1 MILSFFYYF
10 IFKFYNVS
18 SNESVLRI
26 RIRRFIS
33 SWRKYNWIF
42 DYQLRSCINAIME
55 FFRCL
60 LYANSP
66 GWISFPNFPSSI
78 SVNSW
83 QYGSSIPI
91 MRAWVSWK
99 WMQICRSNKIL
110 RQIARHYKGRRFYNK
125 IHGQRS
131 NYQEDYGN
139 WWEVEYHMQ
148 DSKAIMLF
156 GTKIVPK
163 ILSSR
168 KI

>member
-1 MILSFFYYF
+1 
-10 IFKFYNVS
+10 
-18 SNESVLRI
+18 
-26 RIRRFIS
+26 
-33 SWRKYNWIF
+33 
-42 DYQLRSCINAIME
+42 ME

-139 WWEVEYHMQ
+139 WWEVEYHIRKQ
-148 DSKAIMLF
+148 SCCLALKLFQRYYHQERYKSKYDTIPII
-156 GTKIVPK
+156 KYIYYNSI
-163 ILSSR
+163 ILNYNYVRNKNHQKAS
-168 KI
+168 K